1 MKLYVFIYFLG
12 DDIERTK
19 QFLGK
24 HIKYWK
30 NHKFAYFRNGPFAD
44 KSGGLIIFSTHDMEE
59 AKEVVIQDPLLQ
71 GNAIKQYW
79 LKEWIP

>member
-1 MKLYVFIYFLG
+1 MKLFIFIYFLN

-19 QFLGK
+19 QFLGQ
-24 HIKYWK
+24 HIQYWK
-30 NHKFAYFRNGPFAD
+30 NHKFEYFRNGPFTD
-44 KSGGLIIFSTHDMEE
+44 KSGGLIIFSTQGLEE
-59 AKEVVIQDPLLQ
+59 AKEIVAQDPLLM